1 MFFVWLNCAS
11 GHGMEKPSR
20 RWRNLRILIIENTI
34 FSTCPKHLPNSLRV
48 LGWSCYPSPTMSSK
62 YAVQICSCF
71 LIFIYCSKSLEGT
84 GTGGIAD
91 AGNHQCISGFETNFL
106 R

>member
-1 MFFVWLNCAS
+1 
-11 GHGMEKPSR
+11 MEGKSLQEDEEP
-20 RWRNLRILIIENTI
+20 ENFDYCRHSLFTG
-34 FSTCPKHLPNSLRV
+34 PKHLPNSLRV